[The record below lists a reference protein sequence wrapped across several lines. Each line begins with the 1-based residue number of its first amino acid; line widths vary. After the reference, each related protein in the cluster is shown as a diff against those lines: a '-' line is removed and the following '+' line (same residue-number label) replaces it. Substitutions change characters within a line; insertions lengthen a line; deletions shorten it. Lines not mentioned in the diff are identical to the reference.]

1 MKKLLLT
8 ILTSVLIF
16 PAVGQSLSEQIIQRK
31 KQNESRYS
39 NNINSQNKNFTPSY
53 SSGDYLIKSANC
65 GFYSLALTAGSIGFC
80 WGASSVKNGD
90 NAIKGILYGFG
101 GICGVTSLIQGV
113 RAIVYI
119 KKAGKARN
127 YEMKNRNVAII
138 EPSSEGIGAK
148 ITF

>member
-1 MKKLLLT
+1 MKKLLLI
-8 ILTSVLIF
+8 ILTSVLVF
-16 PAVGQSLSEQIIQRK
+16 PVFGQSLSDQIMQKK
-31 KQNESRYS
+31 KQNENRYL
-39 NNINSQNKNFTPSY
+39 NNINVQNKDFIPSY

-65 GFYSLALTAGSIGFC
+65 GFYSLAFTAGSIGFC
-80 WGASSVKNGD
+80 WGASSGD
-90 NAIKGILYGFG
+90 NAIKGILFGFG
-101 GICGVTSLIQGV
+101 GICGVASLIQGV

-127 YEMKNRNVAII
+127 YEIKNKNIAVI